1 MKRSIILLT
10 IIVAFSDVFG
20 QVTIDKDTFSITRK
34 RGDDPIIEVIS
45 YFKNNGTDTAR
56 IKWTA
61 TVISN
66 ALGWGIPTVCDPLT
80 CVEITTT
87 KNDSFIIK
95 PNSSDFYKVT
105 FDSKGK
111 LGNSLV
117 KLEYYVGNNS
127 SNKKSVFYEAVVT
140 ESNVIISSVSTDL
153 FFFSSNQFQLDDKFR
168 NHQLQITD
176 LSGKV
181 VFNQAIINQNI
192 DFKAPTHGI
201 YFANILLNGS
211 VVKTLK
217 FDAAQ

>member
-1 MKRSIILLT
+1 MKRIIILLT

-34 RGDDPIIEVIS
+34 RGDEPIIDVIS
-45 YFKNNGTDTAR
+45 YFKNNGSDSAK
-56 IKWTA
+56 INWTA
-61 TVISN
+61 TVITN
-66 ALGWGIPTVCDPLT
+66 ALGWSNPTVCDPVT
-80 CVEITTT
+80 CVDITT
-87 KNDSFIIK
+87 SFSQSFVIK
-95 PNSSDFYKVT
+95 PNLTGLYKIT

-111 LGNSLV
+111 LGKSLV

-127 SNKKSVFYEAVVT
+127 SNKKSVFYEAIVT
-140 ESNVIISSVSTDL
+140 ESNVIISSVSSDL
-153 FFFSSNQFQLDDKFR
+153 FFFSNNQFQLDSKFR

-181 VFNQAIINQNI
+181 VFNQTINNQNI
-192 DFKAPTHGI
+192 DFKAPSHGI